1 MVSMEKI
8 VLKSVLVHVQ
18 VVTTLT
24 VSVTG
29 DVTQVGRDTLVMN
42 VSFYLLH
49 INSVPGNAYIVIML
63 TFTIDRIPFMFN

>member
-42 VSFYLLH
+42 VSF
-49 INSVPGNAYIVIML
+49 
-63 TFTIDRIPFMFN
+63 

>member
-8 VLKSVLVHVQ
+8 VLTSVLVHVQ
-18 VVTTLT
+18 VVATLT

-29 DVTQVGRDTLVMN
+29 DVTQDGRDTLVMN

-49 INSVPGNAYIVIML
+49 INRVPGNAYIFILL